1 MGVFEVEH
9 SQPQHFP
16 PSFLHTTY
24 LIGLASSNSRGEKTE
39 WRGVS
44 ISNTFFFGA
53 DGQMCRNIKFMG
65 KAAGRKGRRYYW
77 NHPPHQRT
85 HSTHLVGTTI
95 QIQRVV
101 CLLHTFS
108 TASVQEFPFQCLNDS
123 LTTFLQASKPVVSFV
138 MYCSSTL
145 PLFSLLVWISALQAH
160 IFSYHALQ

>member
-1 MGVFEVEH
+1 
-9 SQPQHFP
+9 
-16 PSFLHTTY
+16 
-24 LIGLASSNSRGEKTE
+24 
-39 WRGVS
+39 
-44 ISNTFFFGA
+44 
-53 DGQMCRNIKFMG
+53 MCRNIKFMG

-101 CLLHTFS
+101 CLLHTYS

-138 MYCSSTL
+138 MYPSTFLPVGMNLCPPSSHFFLSCFAIRYNVSNGGTL
-145 PLFSLLVWISALQAH
+145 LLGTMAQRTCLCALEIADGT
-160 IFSYHALQ
+160 L